1 MQTNHVRLIASS
13 KVWMEGEAV
22 RQLEQTALLEGMVL
36 AVGLPDLHP
45 GKGHPVGAAF
55 VAADRI
61 YPYLIGN
68 DIGCGMG
75 FWQTDIP
82 LRKVKLDR
90 WAGRLS
96 GLESPWEGLLD
107 QWRQD
112 EGITETPFDASLGTI
127 GGGNHF
133 AELQRIESVDSPGVW
148 QQLGLDKDRICLLV
162 HSGSRGLGESILRG
176 YVEKHAA
183 AGVPLDS
190 GDARTYLEQHDQAV
204 RWARGN
210 RSLIARRW
218 MEQMGGGH
226 KLVCDS
232 CHNSLT
238 LRREGDRTL
247 CVHRKGATPSEAPV
261 LVIAGSRGT
270 LSYLVKPLGDGAAHG
285 WSLAHGA
292 GRKWTRGD
300 TRARVRDRFRPE
312 QLVQTELGSR
322 VICEDRDLLY
332 EEAPVAYKKIETVIG
347 ALVDAGL
354 IEVVATLCPL
364 LTYKV
369 RQPKYGEQS

>member
-1 MQTNHVRLIASS
+1 MQTKNVRLIASS
-13 KVWMEGEAV
+13 RVWIESEAV
-22 RQLEQTALLEGMVL
+22 RQLEQTALLEGMVM

-82 LRKVKLDR
+82 VRKVKLDR

-96 GLESPWEGLLD
+96 GLESPWEGSLGV
-107 QWRQD
+107 WRER
-112 EGITETPFDASLGTI
+112 EGIAETPFDASLGTI

-133 AELQRIESVDSPGVW
+133 AELQRVESVESPAVW
-148 QQLGLDKDRICLLV
+148 QPLGLDEDRVCLLV

-176 YVEKHAA
+176 YVERHAA
-183 AGVPLDS
+183 GGIAIDS
-190 GDARTYLEQHDQAV
+190 QDARSYLKQHDHAV
-204 RWARGN
+204 QWARAN
-210 RSLIARRW
+210 RSLIAHRW
-218 MEQMGGGH
+218 MEQMGGDYH
-226 KLVCDS
+226 LVWDG

-238 LRREGDRTL
+238 LRPDGTHTL
-247 CVHRKGATPSEAPV
+247 CVHRKGATPAEAPIV
-261 LVIAGSRGT
+261 VIAGSRGSF
-270 LSYLVKPLGDGAAHG
+270 SYLVKPLGNGADHA

-292 GRKWTRGD
+292 GRKCTRSDTRG
-300 TRARVRDRFRPE
+300 RVRDRFRPE
-312 QLVQTELGSR
+312 QLIQTELGSR

-332 EEAPVAYKKIETVIG
+332 EEAPVAYKKIETVISE
-347 ALVDAGL
+347 LVDAGL
-354 IEVVATLCPL
+354 IEVVATLRPL

-369 RQPKYGEQS
+369 RQPKYGNA

>member
-1 MQTNHVRLIASS
+1 MQTNNVRLIASS
-13 KVWMEGEAV
+13 KVWMEGEAL

-82 LRKVKLDR
+82 VRKVKLDR
-90 WAGRLS
+90 WAGRLC
-96 GLESPWEGLLD
+96 GFESAWEGPLD
-107 QWRQD
+107 AWRQR
-112 EGITETPFDASLGTI
+112 EGITETPFDVSLGTI

-133 AELQRIESVDSPGVW
+133 AEMQRIESVEQPEMLR
-148 QQLGLDKDRICLLV
+148 QLGLEQDRVCLLV

-176 YVEKHAA
+176 YVERHGA
-183 AGVPLDS
+183 AGVPLHS
-190 GDARTYLEQHDQAV
+190 TEARSYLEQHDQAV

-210 RSLIARRW
+210 RSLIAQRW
-218 MEQMGGGH
+218 MEQMGGEH

-238 LRREGDRTL
+238 LWREADRTL
-247 CVHRKGATPSEAPV
+247 CIHRKGATPSEAPV

-292 GRKWTRGD
+292 GRKWTRSD

-332 EEAPVAYKKIETVIG
+332 EEAPVAYKKIESVIG
-347 ALVDAGL
+347 ELVDAGL

-369 RQPKYGEQS
+369 RQPEYGEQ